1 MAYNPRFYRGNPH
14 LKSAWTTNE
23 YTLDQIMELKKCS
36 EDIFYFVKNYV
47 KITTPDAD
55 VVPFDPYPFQH
66 EFIEN
71 MESNRLV
78 VLLSSRQSGK
88 TTTVAVY
95 ALWKILFNESFK
107 ILILAHKQAMAKEI
121 LDRIKNCYEHIPFWM
136 QHGIVEC
143 NKTQIEL
150 VNKSRITCS
159 ATTSDAGRGSSNS
172 LVISDEFSAVKKSVA
187 DDFMGSVFPSIS
199 AGKKTQLVI
208 LSTPKG
214 MNHFYHIYD
223 GAVKGKN
230 EFKPMKVN
238 WRDIPG
244 RDEKW
249 EKTQRELLGSKF
261 EEEHECSF
269 IGSSNTLLDTDTM
282 KNIEPILP
290 VSFQGDLQIFE
301 LPIQDQDREVGYVM
315 VADVA
320 EGVGGDYSVISVI
333 KIEDQ
338 QYTQVAVFRN
348 NVITPLEYAHKIVEV
363 STMYNEAF
371 CLVESNSIGNQV
383 LYILESELEFERLF
397 YTKRENNKIV
407 LELCKSPKN
416 RFGVR
421 TTSSTKNLGCNRLKE
436 LVKQNILKITSSETF
451 EELTNFGSNG
461 KTFQASSGCTDD
473 IVMTLVLFSWLTIQ
487 PAFKEYEVEIVK
499 DSRNLTF
506 SQNIPPTLHI
516 PYIQSELGEEGFVD
530 EDNNVWIEVG
540 KNSFR

>member
-1 MAYNPRFYRGNPH
+1 MSRYDYRFYRGNPH
-14 LKSAWTTNE
+14 LKSAYCKAD

-36 EDIFYFVKNYV
+36 EDVFYFIKNYV

-55 VVPFDPYPFQH
+55 VVPFDLYPFQH

-71 MESNRLV
+71 MEANRLV

-107 ILILAHKQAMAKEI
+107 ILILAHKQIMSKEL

-136 QHGIVEC
+136 QHGVVEC

-159 ATTSDAGRGSSNS
+159 ATTADAGRGSSNS
-172 LVISDEFSAVKKSVA
+172 LVISDEFSAVKKNVA

-223 GAVKGKN
+223 GAVKGRN

-249 EKTQRELLGSKF
+249 EKTQRELLGDKF

-269 IGSSNTLLDTDTM
+269 IGSSSSLLDTETM
-282 KNIEPILP
+282 KNIQPIDA
-290 VSFQGDLQIFE
+290 VSIQGDLKIFE
-301 LPIQDQDREVGYVM
+301 HPQDGEVGYVM
-315 VADVA
+315 IADVA
-320 EGVGGDYSVISVI
+320 EGVGADYSAISVI
-333 KIEDQ
+333 KIDNKK
-338 QYTQVAVFRN
+338 YTQVAVYKN
-348 NVITPLEYAHKIVEV
+348 NMVTPLEYAHKIMEI
-363 STMYNEAF
+363 SKLYHDAY

-407 LELCKSPKN
+407 LELCKTPKN
-416 RFGVR
+416 KFGVR
-421 TTSSTKNLGCNRLKE
+421 STSSTKNLGCNRLKE
-436 LVKQNILKITSSETF
+436 LVKQSVLKINSYDTF
-451 EELTNFGSNG
+451 EELTNFASNG

-473 IVMTLVLFSWLTIQ
+473 LVMTLVLFAWLNIQ
-487 PAFKEYEVEIVK
+487 PSFKEYETEIVK
-499 DSRNLTF
+499 DSKNLTF
-506 SQNIPPTLHI
+506 NQHLPPTLPI
-516 PYIQSELGEEGFVD
+516 ITAISPLGEEGFVD
-530 EDNNVWIEVG
+530 ADNNVWIEVG